1 VSDETIDVEPVV
13 RRRHRERL
21 ERRRRVPDVGVVL
34 LVLVSYV
41 PLLLTRPG
49 RVGADTKSYLY
60 LDPARLLS
68 RAAWMWD
75 PNVGLGTVTHQN
87 IGYLWPLGPYYWFM
101 ETVGVPDWVAQRL
114 WLGTIILAAGLGV
127 RFLLKELRWEGTGAT
142 VAAFAYALSPY
153 LLDYGARISVILLPF
168 AGLPWLVAFMA
179 RGLRRGDWRS
189 AAWFAL
195 VTLTVGGVNATSLLL
210 VMVAPVLWALYAT
223 WVTHE
228 VTPRRLVGTA
238 LRMGSLTLLTSLW
251 WMAGLSVQGRYG
263 IPILRYTETYR
274 TVANA
279 SSATEVLRGLGY
291 WFFYGR
297 DALGAWIAPAVTM
310 TQAVPAL
317 ALSFALP
324 GLAVVAGLLS
334 RWTHRGYFAL
344 LVGIGV
350 VVSVGSHPWDHPS
363 LYGAVFKAWTTTE
376 SGLAFRSTPRAV
388 PLVALGLAVFL
399 GAGVAAVSRRWPG
412 WHLPLSL
419 LVLVAVCANA
429 SWLFRGQMVD
439 VHLERPEDVP
449 AYWRKAGAALDRGDR
464 STRAYELPGT
474 DFASYRWGNTV
485 DPVTPGL
492 TDREYVARE
501 LIPYGTP
508 PSADLL
514 NAFDTPLQQGAAD
527 PATFAPLARLL
538 GVGALVHRADL
549 AYERFRTPRPRP
561 TYRLLEAADGL
572 GRPRGVGPRT
582 ENRPDAALPQVDS
595 VDLAEPVEDG
605 EPPAVSVFPVED
617 PRPVARSVAATAPV
631 LLSGDGAGIVAL
643 AASGGLQADRPV
655 LYGGT
660 LVQDKDLLRQS
671 LRQPGASL
679 VVTDTNR
686 RQARRWGTVRDNDG
700 YTERAGE
707 QPLVVDAADNRLEV
721 FPGSDDRSRTV
732 VQQDGPVD
740 AAASRYGN
748 PVSYTPADRAA
759 NAVDGDPA
767 TAWRTAAFAKAE
779 GEFLELTLDRPVR
792 ASELTIL
799 QSLRRGNRWITGLEL
814 SFDGRTPVPVGLG
827 DESLAEPGQ
836 TVQFPRQTFSRL
848 RLTVTQT
855 NLGPLSRFDG
865 ISDVGLAEVTI
876 PGVSTPTTEF
886 VHLPVDLVR
895 GAGDAAA
902 RLPLQYLFTRRWSD
916 PADGLAGAEELVLR
930 RRFEVPT
937 AREFTTFGKVRLAA
951 GLPDE
956 RVDAALGLPDASQG
970 GITATSSGRLIGVP
984 AARAGAAVDGDDRTA
999 WTTPVAGAEG
1009 QWLQVVYPSPQTAQD
1024 LQLLVVTDG
1033 RHSVPT
1039 RIDLQV
1045 DGGETLELAVPDL
1058 PTGTGQPRGATSVV
1072 TVPLDGVTGTTFRF
1086 TVAKVR
1092 EVTSGANGPALPV
1105 AVAELGLPVRP
1116 ALDPATP
1123 VPDDCRTDLF
1133 SVDGPDG
1140 TTVPVRVVGTVE
1152 DALSRRP
1159 LRIEP
1164 CGTALDLPQGTSSL
1178 VAAPGATTGWD
1189 VDLLALSSAEGGG
1202 PGTDTLAARPDDG
1215 PVPPATKVRRTG
1227 RLSYRYTVTGATE
1240 PYWLV
1245 LGQSFSDGWSAR
1257 TSDGTS
1263 LGAPTLVNGY
1273 ANGWYVDPTKD
1284 GADLTVDV
1292 AWTPQRTVW
1301 VALGLSALGVLL
1313 CLALLLL
1320 SPVRGAGRPVRKSRI
1335 PVVAPEVRGPFTPDG
1350 GPVPTGTALLGTLAV
1365 GAVAVVAVPWWAAV
1379 PVAVVAFVA
1388 LRARYG
1394 QVLLRAAV
1402 LGTLT
1407 LAFGFVVAK
1416 QLRND
1421 YRVDFEWM
1429 NAFEVVH
1436 APTMAA
1442 VALLVADP
1450 FVALLRRT
1458 RGSEGQRRGRSQTAK
1473 STNVDGSID
1482 SETKNSSSVIPD

>member
-1 VSDETIDVEPVV
+1 MSDETIDVEPVV

-21 ERRRRVPDVGVVL
+21 ERHRRVPDVGVVL

-49 RVGADTKSYLY
+49 RVGADTKTYLY

-87 IGYLWPLGPYYWFM
+87 IGYLWPLGPYYWLM
-101 ETVGVPDWVAQRL
+101 DTVGLPDWVAQRI

-127 RFLLKELRWEGTGAT
+127 RFMLKELRWVGAGAT

-168 AGLPWLVAFMA
+168 AGLPWLVALMA

-189 AAWFAL
+189 AAWFAV

-223 WVTHE
+223 FVTHE
-228 VTPRRLVGTA
+228 VTSQRLVGTA

-251 WMAGLSVQGRYG
+251 WMAGLSIQGRYG

-317 ALSFALP
+317 ALSFLLP
-324 GLAVVAGLLS
+324 GLAVVAALLT

-344 LVGIGV
+344 LLGIGV

-363 LYGAVFKAWTTTE
+363 LYGAAFKAWTTTE

-419 LVLVAVCANA
+419 FVLVAVCANA

-439 VHLERPEDVP
+439 QNLDRSEDVP
-449 AYWRKAGAALDRGDR
+449 AYWKKVGAALDRGNR
-464 STRAYELPGT
+464 STRAYEMPGT

-514 NAFDTPLQQGAAD
+514 NAYDTPLQQGSID
-527 PATFAPLARLL
+527 PDTIAPLARLL
-538 GVGALVHRADL
+538 GVGSIVHRADL

-561 TYRLLEAADGL
+561 TYRLLTSADGI
-572 GRPRGVGPRT
+572 GRPRGFGPRT
-582 ENRPDAALPQVDS
+582 ENRPNPELPQTDGL
-595 VDLAEPVEDG
+595 DLAQPADDG
-605 EPPAVSVFPVED
+605 SEPPAVSIFPVQNRRD
-617 PRPVARSVAATAPV
+617 VARTASATAPV
-631 LLSGDGAGIVAL
+631 LLSGDGSGIVSL
-643 AASGGLQADRPV
+643 AAAGGLQADRPV
-655 LYGGT
+655 LYAGT
-660 LVQDKDLLRQS
+660 LVQDQDLLRQS
-671 LRQPGASL
+671 LGQPGASI
-679 VVTDTNR
+679 VVTDSNR

-721 FPGSDDRSRTV
+721 FPGSSDASRSVT
-732 VQQDGPVD
+732 QQDGPVD

-779 GEFLELTLDRPVR
+779 GEFLELTFDRPVT

-799 QSLRRGNRWITGLEL
+799 QSQRRGNRWITGMDL
-814 SFDGRTPVPVGLG
+814 SFDGGAPQPVGLG
-827 DESLAEPGQ
+827 DESLAPPGQ
-836 TVQFPRQTFSRL
+836 TMQFPRQKFTRL

-855 NLGPLSRFDG
+855 NLGPLSTFDG
-865 ISDVGLAEVTI
+865 ISDVGLAEVSI
-876 PGVSTPTTEF
+876 PGVTVPTTEF
-886 VHLPVDLVR
+886 VRLPVDLLK
-895 GAGDAAA
+895 GAGTAAGT
-902 RLPLQYLFTRRWSD
+902 LPLQYLFSRRWAD
-916 PADGLAGAEELVLR
+916 TADGLAGTEELALR

-937 AREFTTFGKVRLAA
+937 ARAFTPFGKVRLAA
-951 GLPDE
+951 GLPDDK
-956 RVDAALGLPDASQG
+956 VDSTLGLPDASQG
-970 GITATSSGRLIGVP
+970 GITATSSGRLAGTP
-984 AARAGAAVDGDDRTA
+984 AARSGSAVDGDDATA
-999 WTTPVAGAEG
+999 WTTPVGPSAG
-1009 QWLQVVYPSPQTAQD
+1009 QWVQVVYPSPQTAQD
-1024 LQLLVVTDG
+1024 LQLLIVTDG

-1039 RIDLQV
+1039 QIELKVDDADPLRIDLPGMQ
-1045 DGGETLELAVPDL
+1045 A
-1058 PTGTGQPRGATSVV
+1058 GTGEPRGATTVV
-1072 TVPLDGVTGTTFRF
+1072 TVPLGAVTGTTFRF
-1086 TVAKVR
+1086 TITATLD
-1092 EVTSGANGPALPV
+1092 VTASERGPVLPV
-1105 AVAELGLPVRP
+1105 AIAELGLPVRP
-1116 ALDPATP
+1116 PLDAATT
-1123 VPDDCRTDLF
+1123 VPSECRTDLF
-1133 SVDGPDG
+1133 SVNGPDG
-1140 TTVPVRVVGTVE
+1140 TTVPVRLVGTVD
-1152 DALSRRP
+1152 DALARRP
-1159 LRIEP
+1159 LRIES
-1164 CGTALDLPQGTSSL
+1164 CGTPLDLAAGTTSLTSAPGTS
-1178 VAAPGATTGWD
+1178 TGWD
-1189 VDLLALSSAEGGG
+1189 VDLLALNSAKGGG
-1202 PGTDTLAARPDDG
+1202 PGVDTLADRPDDG
-1215 PVPPATKVRRTG
+1215 PTPPSTDVDRTG
-1227 RLSYRYTVTGATE
+1227 RLSYRYTVKDAKE

-1257 TSDGTS
+1257 TADGSS
-1263 LGAPTLVNGY
+1263 LGAPTLVNGF
-1273 ANGWYVDPTKD
+1273 ANGWYVDPAKN
-1284 GADLTVDV
+1284 GANITVDV
-1292 AWTPQRTVW
+1292 SWTPQRTIW
-1301 VALGLSALGVLL
+1301 IALALSAFGVML
-1313 CLALLLL
+1313 CLLMLAFSPLL
-1320 SPVRGAGRPVRKSRI
+1320 GAGRPVRKSRVT
-1335 PVVAPEVRGPFTPDG
+1335 PMTPEVLGPFSADG
-1350 GPVPTGTALLGTLAV
+1350 DPVTTRTALLGTLVV
-1365 GAVAVVAVPWWAAV
+1365 GGLSAVVMPWWAAA
-1379 PVAVVAFVA
+1379 PVALVAFAA
-1388 LRARYG
+1388 LRTRHG
-1394 QVLLRAAV
+1394 QVLLRGCAVAA
-1402 LGTLT
+1402 LT
-1407 LAFGFVVAK
+1407 LAFGYVVAK
-1416 QLRND
+1416 QLRNN

-1429 NAFEVVH
+1429 NAFELSHV
-1436 APTMAA
+1436 PTLAA

-1450 FVALLRRT
+1450 FVAMLR
-1458 RGSEGQRRGRSQTAK
+1458 QRRGRSQTAN
-1473 STNVDGSID
+1473 STSVDGSID
-1482 SETKNSSSVIPD
+1482 SEMKNSSSVIPD

>member
-1 VSDETIDVEPVV
+1 MSDETIDVEPVV

-21 ERRRRVPDVGVVL
+21 ERRRRVPDLGVVL

-87 IGYLWPLGPYYWFM
+87 IGYLWPLGPYYWLM
-101 ETVGVPDWVAQRL
+101 ETVGVPDWVAQRI
-114 WLGTIILAAGLGV
+114 WLGTIILGAGLGV
-127 RFLLKELRWEGTGAT
+127 RFMLKELRWVGTGAT

-168 AGLPWLVAFMA
+168 AGLPWLVGLMA

-210 VMVAPVLWALYAT
+210 VMVAPVVWALYAT
-223 WVTHE
+223 FVTRE
-228 VTPRRLVGTA
+228 VTSRRLVGTA

-251 WMAGLSVQGRYG
+251 WMAGLSIQGRYG

-324 GLAVVAGLLS
+324 GLAAVAALLT

-350 VVSVGSHPWDHPS
+350 VVSVGSHPWDSPS

-412 WHLPLSL
+412 WHLPVSF

-439 VHLERPEDVP
+439 QNLERPEEVP
-449 AYWRKAGAALDRGDR
+449 AYWKKVGAALDRGDR
-464 STRAYELPGT
+464 STRALELPGT

-514 NAFDTPLQQGAAD
+514 NAYDTPLQQGSVD
-527 PATFAPLARLL
+527 PDTIAPLARLL
-538 GVGALVHRADL
+538 GVGSIVHRADL

-561 TYRLLEAADGL
+561 TYRLLTSADGI
-572 GRPRGVGPRT
+572 GRPRSFGPRA
-582 ENRPDAALPQVDS
+582 ENRPDPALPQTDG
-595 VDLAEPVEDG
+595 VDLAEPADDG
-605 EPPAVSVFPVED
+605 TEPPAVSVFPVQD
-617 PRPVARSVAATAPV
+617 RRPVARTASATAPV
-631 LLSGDGAGIVAL
+631 LLSGDGSGIVAL

-655 LYGGT
+655 LYAGT
-660 LVQDKDLLRQS
+660 LVQDQPLLRQS

-721 FPGSDDRSRTV
+721 FPGSTDASRTV
-732 VQQDGPVD
+732 TQQDGPVD

-779 GEFLELTLDRPVR
+779 GEFLELTFDRPVT
-792 ASELTIL
+792 AGQLTIL
-799 QSLRRGNRWITGLEL
+799 QSQRRGNRWITGMEL
-814 SFDGRTPVPVGLG
+814 SFDGGTPLPVGLG
-827 DESLAEPGQ
+827 DESLTPPGQ
-836 TVQFPRQTFSRL
+836 TVQFPRQKFSRL

-865 ISDVGLAEVTI
+865 ISDVGIAEVSI
-876 PGVSTPTTEF
+876 PGVATATTEF
-886 VHLPVDLVR
+886 VQLPVDLLT
-895 GAGDAAA
+895 GAGKDAAT
-902 RLPLQYLFTRRWSD
+902 LPLQYLFTRRWVD
-916 PADGLAGAEELVLR
+916 PADSLAGTEELVLR
-930 RRFEVPT
+930 RRFDVP
-937 AREFTTFGKVRLAA
+937 ANRSFTPFGKVRLAA

-956 RVDAALGLPDASQG
+956 QVDAVLGLPDSSQG
-970 GITATSSGRLIGVP
+970 GITATSSGRLAGVP
-984 AARAGAAVDGDDRTA
+984 AARAGAAVDGDDGTA
-999 WTTPVAGAEG
+999 WTTPFGPAAG
-1009 QWLQVVYPSPQTAQD
+1009 QWLQVTYPTPQTTSE

-1039 RIDLQV
+1039 QIDLQV
-1045 DGGETLELAVPDL
+1045 DGGDPFRIDL
-1058 PTGTGQPRGATSVV
+1058 PGISNGTGEPRGATTVV

-1086 TVAKVR
+1086 TITKSR
-1092 EVTSGANGPALPV
+1092 DVTATKGGAVLPV
-1105 AVAELGLPVRP
+1105 ALAELGLPVRP
-1116 ALDPATP
+1116 P
-1123 VPDDCRTDLF
+1123 VDADTAVSDDCRTDLF

-1140 TTVPVRVVGTVE
+1140 TTVPVRVVGTVG
-1152 DALSRRP
+1152 DALARTP
-1159 LRIEP
+1159 LRVES
-1164 CGTALDLPQGTSSL
+1164 CGTPLDLDAGTTSLTSAPGTS
-1178 VAAPGATTGWD
+1178 TGWD
-1189 VDLLALSSAEGGG
+1189 VDLLALSSAKGGG
-1202 PGTDTLAARPDDG
+1202 PGTDTLAERPDDG
-1215 PVPPATKVRRTG
+1215 PTPPATKVDRTG
-1227 RLSYRYTVTGATE
+1227 RLSYRYSVKDASE

-1257 TSDGTS
+1257 TADGAS
-1263 LGAPTLVNGY
+1263 LGAPTLVNGF
-1273 ANGWYVDPTKD
+1273 ANGWYVDPAKD
-1284 GADLTVDV
+1284 GASITVDV
-1292 AWTPQRTVW
+1292 EWTPQRTIW
-1301 VALGLSALGVLL
+1301 IALALSALGVVL
-1313 CLALLLL
+1313 CLLLL
-1320 SPVRGAGRPVRKSRI
+1320 VLSPLLGAGRPVRKSRI
-1335 PVVAPEVRGPFTPDG
+1335 ADMVPELVGPFSADG
-1350 GPVPTGTALLGTLAV
+1350 GPVPTRTALLGTLVV
-1365 GAVAVVAVPWWAAV
+1365 GGLSALVMPWWAAA
-1379 PVAVVAFVA
+1379 PVAVVAYVS
-1388 LRARYG
+1388 LRTRRG
-1394 QVLLRAAV
+1394 QVLLRGAAV
-1402 LGTLT
+1402 ASLT
-1407 LAFGFVVAK
+1407 LAFGYVVAK

-1429 NAFEVVH
+1429 NAFEASHV
-1436 APTMAA
+1436 PTLAA
-1442 VALLVADP
+1442 VALVVADP
-1450 FVALLRRT
+1450 FVALLR
-1458 RGSEGQRRGRSQTAK
+1458 QRRGRSQTAN
-1473 STNVDGSID
+1473 STSVDGSID
-1482 SETKNSSSVIPD
+1482 SETKNSSAVIPD